1 MNNTSEF
8 KRFLYFLITHQ
19 VNMDVMYHD
28 LPMKILPSK
37 YNDDVDYVTE
47 GLFHMHSAPLFL
59 QSKIK

>member
-19 VNMDVMYHD
+19 VNMDVTYHD

-47 GLFHMHSAPLFL
+47 YMYFTLNLF
-59 QSKIK
+59 

>member
-47 GLFHMHSAPLFL
+47 YM
-59 QSKIK
+59 